1 MCVCVCGVGGGNQS
15 ISFFKNNLGI
25 KNTDKSLTNTLKAK
39 ENISE
44 DREMRVR
51 KKKGRNS

>member
-1 MCVCVCGVGGGNQS
+1 MCAFVGS
-15 ISFFKNNLGI
+15 VVEIKALVFLKNNLGI
-25 KNTDKSLTNTLKAK
+25 KNTDKSLINTLRAK